1 MRTKAIAIGLGVL
14 SLVGCDSMP
23 GCDTSAVGSVTVSV
37 FDSSGAPVA
46 PDSVVYTVDGSAEA
60 DCESL
65 GGDGSEYMC
74 GWEVDGVF
82 EIIVMTSTGSFT
94 ESVTVEMSLDGC
106 HVQGEFVD
114 VVVD

>member
-1 MRTKAIAIGLGVL
+1 MKAKGIVI
-14 SLVGCDSMP
+14 SLVVLNLLGCDSMP

-46 PDSVVYTVDGSAEA
+46 PDEVVYTVDGSSESS
-60 DCESL
+60 CESL
-65 GGDGSEYMC
+65 GGDGSEYVC
-74 GWEVDGVF
+74 GWEVDGAF
-82 EIIVMTSTGSFT
+82 EIIVTAGSGSYIEF
-94 ESVTVEMSLDGC
+94 VTVDMSMDGC